1 MLPLL
6 LLPVEYTHVAPV
18 PAVLVPVCCGVRCPV
33 WFARFLCVAVL
44 EPIFGVAAQAAPV
57 AHAPWILYSASN
69 VKKRAGAGRL
79 HGQFH
84 EKPLLPARSRYA
96 PSCPSGL
103 AALRCRSVPLQI
115 SVPSGAGQE
124 M

>member
-1 MLPLL
+1 M
-6 LLPVEYTHVAPV
+6 
-18 PAVLVPVCCGVRCPV
+18 
-33 WFARFLCVAVL
+33 
-44 EPIFGVAAQAAPV
+44 AAQAAPV

-69 VKKRAGAGRL
+69 VKNRAGAGRL

-115 SVPSGAGQE
+115 SVPSAAAQWMQLDVLAACLLDGRFVLE
-124 M
+124 CLE